1 MNLFEFLLT
10 LYLVS
15 VVLTILFIVKH
26 SVSVHDVIKSWLN
39 VSTLNKKIKA
49 SKLTYI
55 GLILYMI
62 LFPILNTYLAVMYL
76 KIKKEELLF

>member
-1 MNLFEFLLT
+1 MFIFEFLLT

-15 VVLTILFIVKH
+15 AVLTTLFIIKYSVTLHEVVKT
-26 SVSVHDVIKSWLN
+26 WLN
-39 VSTLNKKIKA
+39 VNIKNKHVVA
-49 SKLTYI
+49 SKITYI

-76 KIKKEELLF
+76 KIRKEELLS

>member
-1 MNLFEFLLT
+1 MNLFDVLLA

-15 VVLTILFIVKH
+15 AILTTLFIFIYSDTLHEVVKT
-26 SVSVHDVIKSWLN
+26 WLN
-39 VSTLNKKIKA
+39 VNIKNKRVVA
-49 SKLTYI
+49 SKITYI

-76 KIKKEELLF
+76 KIIKE